1 MTSLSESFI
10 HLDMTGAVK
19 DIRRFNFVR
28 KVRFIAKF
36 NESEMLVPKLYLR
49 CQSSLL
55 PYKTILDTEFQLLF
69 YRPILLFSTP
79 YLR

>member
-19 DIRRFNFVR
+19 DIRRFNYVG

-36 NESEMLVPKLYLR
+36 NESEMLVP
-49 CQSSLL
+49 
-55 PYKTILDTEFQLLF
+55 
-69 YRPILLFSTP
+69 
-79 YLR
+79 